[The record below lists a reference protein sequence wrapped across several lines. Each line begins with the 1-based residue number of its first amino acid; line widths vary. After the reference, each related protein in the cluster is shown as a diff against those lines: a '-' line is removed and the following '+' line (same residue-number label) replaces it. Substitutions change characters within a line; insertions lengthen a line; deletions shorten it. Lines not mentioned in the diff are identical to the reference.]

1 MLNVEVMVNVEVVY
15 AEAHRQRRITLELPA
30 GSSVGDALARAADQW
45 RIELPADSSVGI
57 FGEKV
62 SLEQLLKAGD
72 RVEIYRPLI
81 LDPKEARRQRAQ
93 KQQKE

>member
-1 MLNVEVMVNVEVVY
+1 MLKIEVVY

-30 GSSVGDALARAADQW
+30 GSSVGDALGRAVDQW
-45 RIELPADSSVGI
+45 RLELPEDSGVGI

-62 SLEQLLKAGD
+62 DLERLLKAGD

-93 KQQKE
+93 KQEKEQVSR